1 MTGIQAQ
8 TAARGGA
15 AVLLACASASVVA
28 AALLAALA
36 TMVLETASPAT
47 RSLAMFRVAAAA
59 LFLAASFLRLAR
71 RRVTGLPGCAYLS
84 ASMAALAVVALPTE
98 AILPSPLQTPLHAA
112 GSLLALGLALRALG
126 LATDPVR
133 TPAAVTALG
142 WLTVGLAGPAVL
154 LVLLPHLRGGAPAL
168 TSLLLSLALTCA
180 WFGVGLHATRRD
192 GTQPW
197 AGRVAPLFGCLGV
210 VELLLSLD
218 HVEPGT
224 WQLPAAA
231 LLASV
236 AMVSAHCAYVD
247 LVESLAAA
255 DRADRAL
262 RHAGDRGLAGSLRRP
277 HLDPPARP
285 EGVEFEV
292 ASIVSAVAEKRIG
305 CGQEVWVRGGTG
317 TAVGRPGDLWV
328 ALDRLLENAQQHA
341 PTSPVTVH
349 VLAIGSRVEVTVADR
364 GPGLSGAAAERA
376 LGDDPTGLPGSA
388 SGDGLRQARDLM
400 RDNGGDL
407 TLRGRIGGAT
417 FVLSLPAADQPAES
431 DLSPCAS

>member
-1 MTGIQAQ
+1 M
-8 TAARGGA
+8 RGTRTHVTPRGSTT
-15 AVLLACASASVVA
+15 VVLACGAASVVA

-36 TMVLETASPAT
+36 TVVLEAASPAT

-59 LFLAASFLRLAR
+59 LFLAGSFLRLAR

-84 ASMAALAVVALPTE
+84 ASMAALAVVALPTD
-98 AILPSPLQTPLHAA
+98 AILPPLLQSLLHAA

-133 TPAAVTALG
+133 TPSRATALG
-142 WLTVGLAGPAVL
+142 WLAVGLASPPAL
-154 LVLLPHLRGGAPAL
+154 ALLLPHLRGGSGVAAPAGL
-168 TSLLLSLALTCA
+168 VVSVGLTCA
-180 WFGVGLHATRRD
+180 WFGVGLQATRRD

-262 RHAGDRGLAGSLRRP
+262 LHAGDRGLAGPLRRP
-277 HLDPPARP
+277 RP
-285 EGVEFEV
+285 ERPEQSTPAETVEFEV
-292 ASIVSAVAEKRIG
+292 ASVVAAVAEQRSSHG
-305 CGQEVWVRGGTG
+305 HDVWVRGGTG
-317 TAVGRPGDLWV
+317 HALGRPGDLRV
-328 ALDRLLENAQQHA
+328 ALDRLLDNAQQHA
-341 PTSPVTVH
+341 PGSPVTVN

-364 GPGLSGAAAERA
+364 GPGLSSLLAERV
-376 LGDDPTGLPGSA
+376 LGDGTG
-388 SGDGLRQARDLM
+388 GLREARDLM
-400 RDNGGDL
+400 RGNGGDL
-407 TLRGRIGGAT
+407 ELRGRIGGAT
-417 FVLSLPAADQPAES
+417 FVLSLPAARQPAEIG
-431 DLSPCAS
+431 LSPCAS